1 MLTLESGTVKIAP
14 SRQERGK
21 PVRGKSPDTPSLG
34 SPDTLETKIVEHPF
48 SFRGSRDRELNAL
61 IVEAVSRM
69 GGTGEDAEEDYQR
82 ALDALRQRA
91 ADALPVIVAEYEAL
105 PEDRYLDRWSLVH
118 LLSELRQPEA
128 APALNRIITSRIPA
142 EKAKGSHD
150 ASTVAEEVI
159 IRTTAVEGVVRLS
172 ADGVAEARKI
182 LLRHAR
188 NRTFSIRRASVQ
200 GLLET
205 GDDADR
211 RELRSLLKERGEERL
226 LRIKRTDVREAPQAT
241 GGRFV
246 AHPDVKGEAPPP
258 DLGREEG

>member
-1 MLTLESGTVKIAP
+1 MS
-14 SRQERGK
+14 
-21 PVRGKSPDTPSLG
+21 GKSSDTPFLEG
-34 SPDTLETKIVEHPF
+34 PDTLRTKVVEHPF
-48 SFRGSRDRELNAL
+48 AFRGNRDSGLNAL
-61 IVEAVSRM
+61 IVEAVNRM
-69 GGTGEDAEEDYQR
+69 GGVGEDAEVNYRQ
-82 ALDALRQRA
+82 ALEELGKRGEEAVDVL
-91 ADALPVIVAEYEAL
+91 VAEYEAL
-105 PEDRYLDRWSLVH
+105 PEDRYFDRWSLVQ
-118 LLSELRQPEA
+118 LLSELREPSA

-172 ADGVAEARKI
+172 ADGVEEARKI

-205 GDDADR
+205 GEDADK
-211 RELRSLLKERGEERL
+211 RELRALLKERGEQSL
-226 LRIKRTDVREAPQAT
+226 LRIKRMDVREVPQAT

-246 AHPDVKGEAPPP
+246 VSPDVKREPPPP
-258 DLGREEG
+258 DIGEERG